1 MKTYAF
7 HLSRAGQPE
16 PDVLSIVVSGERRAR
31 ELAAEILR
39 RSPDHLAIAAWTDG
53 EPAFRIAGT
62 DADLPRSPNLGC

>member
-1 MKTYAF
+1 MKAYVF
-7 HLSRAGQPE
+7 HLSRAGQSE
-16 PDVLSIVVSGERRAR
+16 PDVLSVAVSGERRAR

-62 DADLPRSPNLGC
+62 DDEPPHSPSLGC